1 MSSEENSTLENAA
14 WGNAVGNTMGH
25 AVDEVAAEDLTQG
38 QWFWHVPV
46 PGLAGW
52 PLQVATAELLD
63 DAVRIITTD
72 EVRELV
78 SYARDRRVRL
88 AAAS

>member
-1 MSSEENSTLENAA
+1 MSSEENSALDNAG
-14 WGNAVGNTMGH
+14 GNTVGNTMGD